1 VLKSDHF
8 NLAGVFVSEPKSEM
22 VGDTL
27 FWEVGVPHPIPRAIY
42 PRACISRS
50 ASDPVCCGELTLSP
64 ARCSFPYQ
72 TVVTLK
78 SAEAEDE
85 YTIAFH
91 RCDES
96 PMGVGSVTAE
106 IDIVEVNPGPDYVGA
121 GLVRTTA
128 ACTTRI
134 HF

>member
-1 VLKSDHF
+1 
-8 NLAGVFVSEPKSEM
+8 M
-22 VGDTL
+22 
-27 FWEVGVPHPIPRAIY
+27 
-42 PRACISRS
+42 
-50 ASDPVCCGELTLSP
+50 
-64 ARCSFPYQ
+64 Q

-78 SAEAEDE
+78 SADAEDE

-121 GLVRTTA
+121 GLVRTVSAPALFFPPHTPKRQYILCSCVEFHPPIPPSSPLFFLA
-128 ACTTRI
+128 IAHT
-134 HF
+134 